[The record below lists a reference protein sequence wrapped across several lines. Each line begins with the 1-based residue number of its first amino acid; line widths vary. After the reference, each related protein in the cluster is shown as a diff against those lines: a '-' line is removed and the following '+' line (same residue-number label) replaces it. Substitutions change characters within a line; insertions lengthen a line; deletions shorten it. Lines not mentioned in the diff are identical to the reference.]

1 MSVDR
6 SRGLGTRINEADII
20 LNRAGLHSLSEE
32 DREMS
37 KAQIRINNTLPEVK
51 IQLFS
56 PISQR

>member
-1 MSVDR
+1 MKR
-6 SRGLGTRINEADII
+6 PLGTRINEADVI